1 MRPTFLKK
9 NTKTFER
16 SFFVNHAIVPHFYDV
31 WHFHQELE
39 LNYVLRGKGTRF
51 VGDHIEGFSDGDMV
65 LVGANLPHVWRND
78 KAYYQGDGEL
88 FSEAIIFQFLE
99 NFAGNEFFI
108 LPELQQIDQ
117 LFQLARRGIKIQGK
131 TRDQVGKKMQTL
143 LHLNSGERFIEL
155 ISILNLIAYSGEL
168 QPLSSTGF
176 LQTLEKVNNE
186 RINQV
191 YEYVMN
197 HFLEDI
203 SLEKAA
209 QIANMNVA
217 AFCRFFKTTTKKTF
231 VQFLTDIRIGYACKL
246 LQDTNMN
253 INQVCYESGFN
264 NISHFNRKF
273 RQFTAKTP
281 QEYRCDHLRLATG
294 TKV

>member
-99 NFAGNEFFI
+99 NFAGNEFFF

-117 LFQLARRGIKIQGK
+117 LFHLARRGIKIQGK

-143 LHLNSGERFIEL
+143 LQLNSGERFIEL